1 MDLEEKIKTAIKGV
15 GVELYDIVKLKEN
28 DKNIFRVYIT
38 SKDGIDLEKC
48 DEVTKLISPIL
59 DLDEPFDG
67 EYFLEV
73 SSPGIERK
81 LKKIS
86 HFENS
91 IGENVK
97 IKTNSLQTYKGKL
110 IEVNDNV
117 IKILD
122 EVDEVYEINY
132 KDILNASTYFDW
144 KNLWK

>member
-144 KNLWK
+144 KNL